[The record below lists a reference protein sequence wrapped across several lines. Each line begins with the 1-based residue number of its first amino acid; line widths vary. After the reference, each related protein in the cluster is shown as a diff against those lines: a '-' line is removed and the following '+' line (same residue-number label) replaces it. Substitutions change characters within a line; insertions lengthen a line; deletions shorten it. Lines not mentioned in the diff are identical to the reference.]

1 MALPREG
8 RVGNALRA
16 AKELLRSP
24 SHSAFVDAAYRALL
38 WREPDD
44 LGRRG
49 CVGDLR
55 RGRRS
60 RFKVLR
66 DISQSPE
73 AAKHMMFGPGF
84 REHVQAFTVNGTNVG
99 VDVPPILFL
108 HPMKCGG
115 TALAQGLSKLAD
127 PWPRIL
133 DVWVDQLVCFPR
145 PMLARVKLLTGHLPY
160 GAVEVLP
167 PNTKTLTVVRE
178 PVSRTLSHFTHLR
191 THGGQVDL
199 TLETFVRDEA
209 WRRHWVDYQARQ
221 LAAEVPVGAAWQ
233 GEWSVRLQDAIDG
246 CAPPFDELRQRAL
259 DRLAAVDIVGVNDD
273 LHAVVRAVA
282 AVWGKPPPP
291 AVERENTSL
300 APLRRSDVEPDLIAE
315 IEADTRADADLY
327 AAARA
332 RAAELPGSGGT

>member
-8 RVGNALRA
+8 RIGNALRA
-16 AKELLRSP
+16 AKELVRAP

-38 WREPDD
+38 WREMDEV
-44 LGRRG
+44 GRRSY
-49 CVGDLR
+49 VGDLW

-66 DISQSPE
+66 DLSQSPE

-84 REHVQAFTVNGTNVG
+84 REHAQSFTVNGINVG
-99 VDVPPILFL
+99 AEVPPILFL

-133 DVWVDQLVCFPR
+133 DVWVDHLVCFPR
-145 PMLARVKLLTGHLPY
+145 PMLARAKLVTGHLPY
-160 GAVEVLP
+160 EALDVLP
-167 PNTKTLTVVRE
+167 SNTMTLTVVRE
-178 PVSRTLSHFTHLR
+178 PVSRTLSHFSHLR
-191 THGGQVDL
+191 THGGEADL
-199 TLETFVRDEA
+199 TFEAFVRDEP

-221 LAAEVPVGAAWQ
+221 LASDVPVGAAWR
-233 GEWSVRLQDAIDG
+233 GEWSTRLQDSIDVF
-246 CAPPFDELRQRAL
+246 APPFDELRQRAL
-259 DRLAAVDIVGVNDD
+259 ARLAAVDIVGVNDD

-291 AVERENTSL
+291 ALERENTSL
-300 APLRRSDVEPDLIAE
+300 APLRRADVDADLIAD
-315 IEADTRADADLY
+315 IEAGTRADAELY
-327 AAARA
+327 AAAKE
-332 RAAELPGSGGT
+332 RAAELPGG